1 MGILKMKNKRIY
13 LKIQVICFLIVMLV
27 SPFLLA
33 QKPNYK
39 FKTIKQSDGLI
50 NSTVQAIFEDSFG
63 FIWLGTHHG
72 VQRYEGK
79 SFKNYIHTN
88 TDSSGLSS
96 NYING
101 FCEDSEKNIW
111 ITTSN
116 GLNKYIRETDKIEK
130 YVWQNKSFAKNDEPF
145 IFGII
150 KDITENNNLWLTAL
164 GVGLIKLDIKNDSV
178 TIYPLQAVING
189 WLSWI
194 IPYPG
199 KKDQLLLG
207 RTGLVSFDKIS
218 GKFNEILALEQNA
231 EIPNHLIN
239 DAKIDPL
246 NENVIW
252 LATGDIWGRGN
263 QGGLIRFNLITGQK
277 TLFSPETRKDDM
289 PDKHLLKLCFYDS
302 ENLWIGTRKHG
313 ALLYKTSED
322 RFYNFKK
329 NEYDEGSFTTV
340 NTVRSML
347 LDRSGTLWFGTW
359 GDGISLLSPATQ
371 KFTHYKHLPG
381 KENDFQNNFI
391 TSFAE
396 DKQGNI
402 WIGTKKGGLSKF
414 NPRDK
419 TFENYFQEFAIPG
432 QNPTEITY
440 LFFDSKENLWVGT
453 YDDALY
459 RFTPA
464 TGTKI
469 HYKKGSSKSN
479 VTQKRI
485 SAITEFNPG
494 EVFISTYG
502 GGLNIYDYQTEYFRH
517 FIHHPNDSTSIPD
530 NQIWLPFTGN
540 DGNYYFSGNSSAGL
554 IQFNPKTETF
564 IEIYLENLNTT
575 FMMPTKTSD
584 GSVFINDVAEGLRE
598 IIIQD
603 EITINTV
610 YDVDGNIIKNIET
623 ILVDAENKLWMGT
636 GNGLLEFDPINK
648 IVKRYDTD
656 DGLQGNEFNRFAA
669 FKSSGGEMYFGGKN
683 GFNVFHPDKIKMSNY
698 KPHIVFTDF
707 SLFQE
712 SVAIGKE
719 SPLKQNI
726 LLMDKI
732 DLEYDQNDFSIS
744 FAALDF
750 SNPDKIKY
758 KYILENHDEDW
769 IKGGY
774 NNVAS
779 YTNMDPGEY
788 TFNVLATNG
797 DGVWNSKEKS
807 IQIFISP
814 PWWFTK
820 WAYGF
825 YLLLVAVG
833 VFGIDRFMRN
843 RLVQKERERSRALEL
858 EQAKEIEKAYNKLK
872 TTQTQLLH
880 SEKMASLGELTAGI
894 AHEIQNPLNFVN
906 NFSDVSVDLVE
917 ELNEEL
923 SEGNTEEM
931 KSISQDLKQNLEKI
945 HHHGERAS
953 SIVRGMLEHSRAGTD
968 EKQPTDINA
977 MADEY
982 IRLAYHG
989 IRAKDKSFNADFK
1002 TDLDENLPK
1011 ISVVGQD
1018 IARVVLNLINNAFH
1032 AVSAKASANVDPN
1045 YKPFVSI
1052 STKKINGQVEIRVKD
1067 NGMGI
1072 PENIL
1077 DKIFQ
1082 PFFTTKPSGEGTGL
1096 GLSLSYDII
1105 IKGHGGEL
1113 RVETKEGKGSCFIIN
1128 LPLQ

>member
-1 MGILKMKNKRIY
+1 
-13 LKIQVICFLIVMLV
+13 
-27 SPFLLA
+27 
-33 QKPNYK
+33 NYK
-39 FKTIKQSDGLI
+39 FKTINQSDGLI

-79 SFKNYIHTN
+79 SFKNYIHTS

-116 GLNKYIRETDKIEK
+116 GLNKYTRETDKIKK
-130 YVWQNKSFAKNDEPF
+130 YVWHNKSFAEDGEPL
-145 IFGII
+145 INGII

-178 TIYPLQAVING
+178 TIYPLQAVIKG

-207 RTGLVSFDKIS
+207 GTGLVSFDKIS
-218 GKFNEILALEQNA
+218 GKFNEILSLEQNA

-239 DAKIDPL
+239 YAVIDPV
-246 NENVIW
+246 NEDVIW
-252 LATGDIWGRGN
+252 LATGDHWGRGN
-263 QGGLIRFNLITGQK
+263 QGGLIRLNLITGQK
-277 TLFSPETRKDDM
+277 TLLSPETRKDDM

-322 RFYNFKK
+322 RFYNFKN

-359 GDGISLLSPATQ
+359 GDGISLLSPAAH
-371 KFTHYKHLPG
+371 KFLHYKHLPG
-381 KENDFQNNFI
+381 KENDFQNNYI

-402 WIGTKKGGLSKF
+402 WIGTKNGGLSKF

-419 TFENYFQEFAIPG
+419 TFENYFQEFALPG
-432 QNPTEITY
+432 QNSTEITY
-440 LFFDSKENLWVGT
+440 LFYDSKENLWVGT

-459 RFTPA
+459 RFSPA
-464 TGTKI
+464 TGVKI
-469 HYKKGSSKSN
+469 HYQKGSSKSD
-479 VTQKRI
+479 VSQKRI
-485 SAITEFNPG
+485 SAITEFNPDK
-494 EVFISTYG
+494 VFISTYG
-502 GGLNIYDYQTEYFRH
+502 GGLNIYDYQTDCFRH

-530 NQIWLPFTGN
+530 NQIWLPFLGQN
-540 DGNYYFSGNSSAGL
+540 GNYYFSGNSSAGL

-564 IEIYLENLNTT
+564 IEIHPTNSIAT
-575 FMMPTKTSD
+575 FMMPAKTSD
-584 GSVFINDVAEGLRE
+584 GSVFINEVAEGLRE

-603 EITINTV
+603 DITVNTI
-610 YDVDGNIIKNIET
+610 YDVNGNIIKNIET

-636 GNGLLEFDPINK
+636 GNGLLEFDPNTK
-648 IVKRYDTD
+648 TVKRYDAN
-656 DGLQGNEFNRFAA
+656 DGLQGYEFNRFAA
-669 FKSSGGEMYFGGKN
+669 FKSSSGEMYFGGTN
-683 GFNVFHPDKIKMSNY
+683 GFNVFHPDDMKMSNY
-698 KPHIVFTDF
+698 EPPIVFTDF
-707 SLFQE
+707 KLFQE
-712 SVAIGKE
+712 RVTIGID

-726 LLMDKI
+726 LLTKKL
-732 DLEYDQNDFSIS
+732 DLDHNQNDFSIS

-750 SNPDKIKY
+750 SNPDKIEY

-769 IKGGY
+769 INGGY

-788 TFNVLATNG
+788 TFKVLATNG
-797 DGVWNSKEKS
+797 DGIWNNKEKS
-807 IQIFISP
+807 IQIFISS

-833 VFGIDRFMRN
+833 VFGVDRFMRN
-843 RLVQKERERSRALEL
+843 RLVQKERERSRTLEL
-858 EQAKEIEKAYNKLK
+858 EQAKKIKKAYDKLK

-906 NFSDVSVDLVE
+906 NFSDVSVDLMDEMDE
-917 ELNEEL
+917 ELDQ
-923 SEGNTEEM
+923 GN
-931 KSISQDLKQNLEKI
+931 
-945 HHHGERAS
+945 
-953 SIVRGMLEHSRAGTD
+953 
-968 EKQPTDINA
+968 
-977 MADEY
+977 
-982 IRLAYHG
+982 
-989 IRAKDKSFNADFK
+989 
-1002 TDLDENLPK
+1002 
-1011 ISVVGQD
+1011 
-1018 IARVVLNLINNAFH
+1018 
-1032 AVSAKASANVDPN
+1032 
-1045 YKPFVSI
+1045 
-1052 STKKINGQVEIRVKD
+1052 
-1067 NGMGI
+1067 
-1072 PENIL
+1072 
-1077 DKIFQ
+1077 
-1082 PFFTTKPSGEGTGL
+1082 
-1096 GLSLSYDII
+1096 
-1105 IKGHGGEL
+1105 
-1113 RVETKEGKGSCFIIN
+1113 
-1128 LPLQ
+1128 